1 MSPSPQPPS
10 TADSNEHG
18 AAPQSSGLGLPRR
31 AWKPDGALSEE
42 VSARLEAFQ
51 RDGYVEVPNAVTPEQ
66 LAILRGAADAEIRE
80 ILAADPDFQGNRN
93 VGIGGRR
100 YSFGSVQQFPRQE
113 WAQLLDYLL
122 PTCGPLMH
130 AIFGSADYK
139 CIGAGGDFS
148 LPGAQY
154 QPLHSDLFGV
164 PGFPVEPPGA
174 PPGAVTI
181 NHLPVPF
188 VCINLPLVDFT
199 PRNGPTR
206 QVPGT
211 QSSLEPIP
219 TLDEEPA
226 WMKQAFVCAKAG
238 SALIRDVRAWHGGS
252 PNLLPVPPEESA
264 IGCECMGKE
273 AGYARPMLN
282 VEFTAPWFR
291 LGARDYGM
299 LPREWWEAMSPES
312 QRMTK
317 NIIYDGPL
325 DGRRRDDLYGDRAM

>member
-1 MSPSPQPPS
+1 MSTS
-10 TADSNEHG
+10 
-18 AAPQSSGLGLPRR
+18 AAPEDKLGLPRK
-31 AWKPDGALSEE
+31 AWKPESTACGQVAGY
-42 VSARLEAFQ
+42 LEAFQ
-51 RDGYVEVPNAVTPEQ
+51 RDGYVLVPNAVTPDQ
-66 LAILRGAADAEIRE
+66 LALLRTAAEGEIE
-80 ILAADPDFQGNRN
+80 SILAADPDFQGNRN
-93 VGIGGRR
+93 VGLGGRR
-100 YSFGSVQQFPRQE
+100 YSFGSVQQFPREE

-122 PTCGPLMH
+122 QTCGPLLQ
-130 AIFGSADYK
+130 AIFGSSDYR

-148 LPGAQY
+148 LPGAKY

-174 PPGAVTI
+174 PEGAVTV

-211 QSSLEPIP
+211 QSSLEEIP
-219 TLDEEPA
+219 TLAEEPD
-226 WMKQAFVCAKAG
+226 WMKEALVCAPAG
-238 SALIRDVRAWHGGS
+238 AALIRDVRAWHGGT
-252 PNLLPVPPEESA
+252 PNQLPVPPPA
-264 IGCECMGKE
+264 DALGVECLGPA

-299 LPREWWEAMSPES
+299 LPRAWWEELSPEG
-312 QRMTK
+312 RRLTRG
-317 NIIYDGPL
+317 IVFDGQPG
-325 DGRRRDDLYGDRAM
+325 DRRRDDFFGDRAM